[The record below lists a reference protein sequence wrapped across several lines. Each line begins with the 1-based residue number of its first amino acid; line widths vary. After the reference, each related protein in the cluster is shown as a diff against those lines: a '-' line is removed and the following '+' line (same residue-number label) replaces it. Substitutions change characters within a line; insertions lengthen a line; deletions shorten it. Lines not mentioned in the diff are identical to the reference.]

1 MARLGSLAAYRAQ
14 QRARAVGAGLVGKLS
29 LGARIAALG
38 DSIIQYGTTTN
49 GTYSLIRHTV
59 AGEIVWVNARNP
71 RFRIDVW
78 PDSAAPGGLFS
89 GYNRGIAGQTSA
101 QIAARVGDVVAMKPD
116 ACVVAAGTNDTTYD
130 ASTIASIRAICT
142 ALRAAG
148 IRIILCTIRP
158 WTASRPGSGDTQARR
173 DTFGSANAAIRALAV
188 EFGATLCDLAAA
200 YGVPGEFSYAD
211 SSLLFDGLHPNA
223 KGAQAGSIAL
233 EAAINSIVT
242 SGNWPVSNL
251 WSRPNLLT
259 NPLLTGSGGTAGSG
273 TTGSVPTSWSH
284 GRGSGSYVSTA
295 VLSRL
300 SADPVSGSEGV
311 NIDITTVVGAD
322 AEVFRFSQPAQPIA
336 GLDAQWVQAF
346 AEIDVD
352 AAPYWYSHYLAVY
365 NNSGTIIA
373 EGMPFRN
380 TSSINASEMRAAR
393 AGKLWIS
400 TPPMLVAAGTTGL
413 GLKVEANFNPNAA
426 AGAVLNYKI
435 RRLWMGIV
443 PDPRPLWNVAVA

>member
-1 MARLGSLAAYRAQ
+1 MGMLWRRFNFD
-14 QRARAVGAGLVGKLS
+14 ARAVGAGLVGKLS

-49 GTYSLIRHTV
+49 GTYSTIRHTV
-59 AGEIVWVNARNP
+59 AGEIVWVHARNP

-116 ACVVAAGTNDTTYD
+116 ACVVAAGVNDTTYD
-130 ASTIASIRAICT
+130 ASTLANIRAICT

-158 WTASRPGSGDTQARR
+158 WTASRPSSGDTQARR

-200 YGVPGEFSYAD
+200 YGVPGEFAYVD
-211 SSLLFDGLHPNA
+211 SSLLYDGLHPNA
-223 KGAQAGSIAL
+223 KGGQAGSIAL
-233 EAAINSIVT
+233 ETAINSMVAD
-242 SGNWPVSNL
+242 GNWLVSNR
-251 WSRPNLLT
+251 WSRPNLLV
-259 NPLLTGSGGTAGSG
+259 NPLLTGSAAPTDAGS
-273 TTGSVPTSWSH
+273 TGAIPTSYRH
-284 GRGSGSYVSTA
+284 QRGSAGYVSTA
-295 VLSRL
+295 VLSKL
-300 SADPVSGSEGV
+300 GADAVSGSEGV
-311 NIDITTVVGAD
+311 NIDITTVAGAD
-322 AEVFRFSQPAQPIA
+322 AEIFRFTQVSQPIA
-336 GLDAQWVQAF
+336 GLDNQWVQAF

-352 AAPYWYSHYLAVY
+352 ASPYWYSHYLAIY
-365 NNSGTIIA
+365 NNSVTVIA

-380 TSSINASEMRAAR
+380 TSSINASELRAAG

-435 RRLWMGIV
+435 RRLWMGLV